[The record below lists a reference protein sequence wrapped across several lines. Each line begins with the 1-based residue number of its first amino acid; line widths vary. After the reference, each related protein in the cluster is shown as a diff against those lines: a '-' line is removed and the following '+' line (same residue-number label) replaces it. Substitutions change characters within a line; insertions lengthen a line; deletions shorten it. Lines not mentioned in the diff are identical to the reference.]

1 MTVKKNLLDVLRKP
15 GTSFFEFKRGKA
27 YDFHLKL
34 SPNSSHSRVTTN
46 DKNWDVDVVNNVP
59 CNQIGR

>member
-1 MTVKKNLLDVLRKP
+1 M
-15 GTSFFEFKRGKA
+15 FEEGKA

-34 SPNSSHSRVTTN
+34 SPNPIHSRVTTN
-46 DKNWDVDVVNNVP
+46 AKNWDVDVVNNVP